1 MKFFR
6 IILCCCCIIVLASS
20 SAGCSVKPEYL
31 RIHVRA
37 NSDDFADQKV
47 KYEIKDEIVEFLTPI
62 IENCVSKEEAIE
74 TIQNSKSAVKQLIDR
89 LLYEKGFNYT
99 SKIDVRQEE
108 FPTRVYVGTSLP
120 AGVYDAVIV
129 ELGKAEG
136 ANWWCVV
143 YPPLCFSGGKVKY
156 KSVLSELFGS

>member
-1 MKFFR
+1 M
-6 IILCCCCIIVLASS
+6 
-20 SAGCSVKPEYL
+20 
-31 RIHVRA
+31 RA